1 MADQEKAKKTT
12 DAFARLICLVIFLA
26 MAACG
31 YLSYATWGLDLRTY
45 GFGLLAIGMLVIG
58 TVSPAS
64 TRAGFVAFFPWV

>member
-1 MADQEKAKKTT
+1 MADKEKAGRTT

-45 GFGLLAIGMLVIG
+45 GFGLLATAILVIG
-58 TVSPAS
+58 TIAPAS
-64 TRAGFVAFFPWV
+64 TRAGFIAFFPWV